1 MVVERSEARAFGAP
15 VHSSAPKRRKSAW
28 VLNSRHSRLLRRQ
41 SASEP
46 LFASFRGS
54 QSTRNVIISLK
65 MLRASAAVT
74 LVLQMRAPRI
84 HRQVCV
90 VHYRLSSRTQST
102 SAVCRTSV
110 RSIHICRPHAIP
122 THVQALR
129 MKTLDPFDA
138 AAPTSIT
145 HPCTRAR
152 FVAAAA
158 AEHAAE
164 VDRDARFPSEAFAA
178 ARQHRLLSM
187 LVPVELGGDGASV
200 SDVVDVCYMLGI
212 ACGSSAMIFA
222 MHQIQVVILLRH
234 AQHSPWHQQLLRR
247 LCDEQLLFASSTTEN
262 QTGGAVRASACAVER
277 EGSRFSLVKNGT
289 VMSYGAEADGILL
302 TSRRAPD
309 APPSDQVL
317 VTFVKGDYEL
327 EKIKEWDTM
336 GMRGTSSTGYTL
348 RGSAGVEQIIPE
360 SYERIHP
367 QSMVPIA
374 HLTWSGVWCGIAA
387 GAVARARRF
396 VRKGAS
402 QTNAAQAAP
411 GASHL
416 TRAMM
421 TLRALRGSIA
431 AAVASYESAGGDAER
446 LEALDFQVGMNLL
459 KVNSSENAIEIVQHA
474 LQACGLSGYRN
485 DGEFSVA
492 RQLRDVLSS
501 SIMINNERILAGA
514 ASSLLLFDVPSR
526 LRD

>member
-1 MVVERSEARAFGAP
+1 
-15 VHSSAPKRRKSAW
+15 
-28 VLNSRHSRLLRRQ
+28 
-41 SASEP
+41 
-46 LFASFRGS
+46 
-54 QSTRNVIISLK
+54 
-65 MLRASAAVT
+65 
-74 LVLQMRAPRI
+74 
-84 HRQVCV
+84 
-90 VHYRLSSRTQST
+90 
-102 SAVCRTSV
+102 
-110 RSIHICRPHAIP
+110 
-122 THVQALR
+122 
-129 MKTLDPFDA
+129 MKTLDAPDA
-138 AAPTSIT
+138 VGHTPAA
-145 HPCTRAR
+145 HPCARAR

-158 AEHAAE
+158 AEHAVE
-164 VDRDARFPSEAFAA
+164 VDRDPRFPHETFAA

-200 SDVVDVCYMLGI
+200 SDVVDICYMLGA

-234 AQHSPWHQQLLRR
+234 ARTSAWHQQLLRR

-262 QTGGAVRASACAVER
+262 QTGGAVRSSACAVER
-277 EGSRFSLVKNGT
+277 DGSRMSLVKNGT
-289 VMSYGAEADGILL
+289 VMSYGAEADGVFL
-302 TSRRAPD
+302 TARRTPESQA
-309 APPSDQVL
+309 SDQVL

-348 RGSAGVEQIIPE
+348 RGRGTVDQVIPE

-396 VRKGAS
+396 VRKGA
-402 QTNAAQAAP
+402 AQGGNGQPAP

-421 TLRALRGSIA
+421 SLRALRGTIA
-431 AAVASYESAGGDAER
+431 SAVASYESAAQDGDR
-446 LEALDFQVGMNLL
+446 LEAIDFQAGMNLL
-459 KVNSSENAIEIVQHA
+459 KVNSSEMAIETVLSA

-492 RQLRDVLSS
+492 RNLRDVLSS
-501 SIMINNERILAGA
+501 SIMINNERILASA
-514 ASSLLLFDVPSR
+514 ASSLLLFEVPAR
-526 LRD
+526 VRD